1 MSSSSQENAATEYD
15 IAIIGGAMVG
25 SILALG
31 LEQLKQQGS
40 RLNIALIEA
49 VAPSD
54 EHPGFDA
61 RAIALAHHTIKSLKE
76 INVWSLI
83 EDLGTEINHIHIS
96 DRGRFGMTQL
106 NAAELNVAHMGQV
119 VELAPVG
126 QKLYKALQQSSVSL
140 YCPNKVAELETT
152 IEHHKLTLDSGEQI
166 TAKLVVAADGV
177 NSIIRQQLKL
187 EQQVVDFNQAAIIA
201 NIACEQ
207 EHHNWAWERFTN
219 TGPLAL
225 LPMRPENHQH
235 RLSLVWALPP
245 ETANDW
251 MELSKPDFVSKLQQA
266 FGYRAGQFIDLG
278 ERFCYPLKLSYM
290 PRPIHHRCVFV
301 GNAAQTLHPIAG
313 QGFNLGMRDI
323 LALMKVIS
331 EQQNDADIGSSA
343 VTHGYLK
350 LREQDRSDTINRIEF
365 LVRGFSNDLWPMATT
380 RNLGLRL
387 LSWFPPLKP
396 PIAKAA
402 MGYTTA

>member
-1 MSSSSQENAATEYD
+1 MSSSQQDNATTDYD

-25 SILALG
+25 SVLALG
-31 LEQLKQQGS
+31 LVQLTERK
-40 RLNIALIEA
+40 LKIALIEA

-61 RAIALAHHTIKSLKE
+61 RSIALAHHTIKSLKE
-76 INVWSLI
+76 IGVWSNI
-83 EDLGTEINHIHIS
+83 ENLGTPINHIHIS
-96 DRGRFGMTQL
+96 DRGNFGMTQL
-106 NAAELNVAHMGQV
+106 NAGELNVDYMGQV
-119 VELAPVG
+119 VELAQVG
-126 QKLYKALQQSSVSL
+126 QQLYKALQQSAVNL
-140 YCPNKVAELETT
+140 FCPNSITELTAT
-152 IEHHKLTLDSGEQI
+152 PEHHKLTLNSGQQI

-177 NSIIRQQLKL
+177 NSVVRQQLKL
-187 EQQVVDFNQAAIIA
+187 EQQVIDFNQSAIIA

-207 EHHNWAWERFTN
+207 EHQNRAWERFTN

-225 LPMRPENHQH
+225 LPMRPENQQN
-235 RLSLVWALPP
+235 RLSLVWALSP
-245 ETANDW
+245 ETTNEW
-251 MELSKPDFVSKLQQA
+251 MSLPKSEFLSKLQHA
-266 FGYRAGQFIDLG
+266 FGFRAGQFIDLG
-278 ERFCYPLKLSYM
+278 ERFSYPLKLSYM

-323 LALMKVIS
+323 LALIKVIS
-331 EQQNDADIGSSA
+331 RQSNGADVGSSS

-350 LREQDRSDTINRIEF
+350 LREQDRSNTINRIEF
-365 LVRGFSNDLWPMATT
+365 LVRGFSNDLWPMAIT
-380 RNLGLRL
+380 RNLSLRL
-387 LSWFPPLKP
+387 LSYLPPLKA